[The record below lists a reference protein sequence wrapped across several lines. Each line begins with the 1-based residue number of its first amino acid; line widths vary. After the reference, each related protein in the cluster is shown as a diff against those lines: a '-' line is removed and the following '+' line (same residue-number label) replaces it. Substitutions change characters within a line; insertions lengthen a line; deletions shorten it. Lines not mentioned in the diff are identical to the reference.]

1 MSVDNEADLPEA
13 GSAPLIIDAEFTE
26 VEDKGLPTLDTVDE
40 ISTARARRPLD
51 LPEASPTPEGRA
63 RVVTCLLYTSP
74 SPRDRG

>member
-26 VEDKGLPTLDTVDE
+26 VEDKGLPPLDTVDE
-40 ISTARARRPLD
+40 IS
-51 LPEASPTPEGRA
+51 
-63 RVVTCLLYTSP
+63 TCLLYTSP